1 MLIHNF
7 FIISQLSVRV
17 IFVSCQSKIQANVSS
32 QLTPFRSS
40 AKEMNDDLKFAS
52 IAQPNCCLFEQKFV
66 SVERI
71 HNYTLKSN
79 L

>member
-1 MLIHNF
+1 MLTHHF
-7 FIISQLSVRV
+7 SSFLSCQLGY
-17 IFVSCQSKIQANVSS
+17 FVSCQSKIQANVSS